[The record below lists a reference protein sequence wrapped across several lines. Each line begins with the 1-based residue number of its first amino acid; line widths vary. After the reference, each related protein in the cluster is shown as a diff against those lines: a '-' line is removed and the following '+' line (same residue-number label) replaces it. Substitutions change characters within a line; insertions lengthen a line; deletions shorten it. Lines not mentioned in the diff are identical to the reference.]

1 MLIIF
6 LHLQWKV
13 NVKIPPHT
21 ELKLGL
27 NFFLYRYLKICKSYD
42 IVQNLHAHQTI
53 KVCVLITWVKLKEK
67 SRKEQRRTMQCT
79 SCTIFT
85 CL

>member
-42 IVQNLHAHQTI
+42 IKILY
-53 KVCVLITWVKLKEK
+53 K
-67 SRKEQRRTMQCT
+67 
-79 SCTIFT
+79 T
-85 CL
+85 CMHTKQSKFVF